1 MAEDPTLLS
10 DHAKDHITPNVHHGK
25 EEEPPSNGK
34 STESIADS
42 NDSDL
47 ELAPVKTKLYLSDLQ
62 QGIVGWDS
70 PEDPENPMNFTKGKK
85 WLLIGLISLMT
96 FVSPLASSMFSP
108 AMEKVAVDFQETNK
122 ELLSFTVSVFLLG
135 YAFGPLFLAP
145 LCEIY
150 GRRVVLDMAN
160 WFFTI
165 WQIGCAKA
173 PNMTCLIIFR
183 LLAGIGGS
191 GCITL
196 GAGIIADMFPTAERG
211 TATAVW
217 GLGPLLGPV
226 LGPIMGGFIGQN
238 KGWRWVFWVLLIIS
252 GAASAFLS
260 VCNRETYAPVLIK
273 WKTQRLQKETKR
285 NDLRSAYQVTGEVQT
300 PRQLLSRGLQRPLI
314 LLCNSPIMALLSTY
328 IALIY
333 GLMYLFFTT
342 IPTVFRQDYHFKLG
356 VTGLT
361 YLGLGIGFMIGMAVV
376 AATSD
381 PMLRRLTARNNGV
394 ATPEMRLPLMIIFS
408 CILPISFFWY
418 GWTTDKE
425 VFWLVPIIGM
435 VPFSIG
441 VVGIWMPIQTYVID
455 CYPQYAASA
464 NAALACA
471 RSVVGACLP
480 IAGPKMF
487 GNLGLGWG
495 NSLLGFIALAFV
507 PMPILFNRYGAKIRE
522 RFPINLD

>member
-1 MAEDPTLLS
+1 MS
-10 DHAKDHITPNVHHGK
+10 
-25 EEEPPSNGK
+25 
-34 STESIADS
+34 
-42 NDSDL
+42 
-47 ELAPVKTKLYLSDLQ
+47 
-62 QGIVGWDS
+62 
-70 PEDPENPMNFTKGKK
+70 
-85 WLLIGLISLMT
+85 
-96 FVSPLASSMFSP
+96 
-108 AMEKVAVDFQETNK
+108 
-122 ELLSFTVSVFLLG
+122 
-135 YAFGPLFLAP
+135 
-145 LCEIY
+145 EIY
-150 GRRVVLDMAN
+150 GRRLVLDCAN

-173 PNMTCLIIFR
+173 PNITCLIIFR

-196 GAGIIADMFPTAERG
+196 GAGVIADMFPTAERG

-226 LGPIMGGFIGQN
+226 LGPIMGGFIGQD

-252 GAASAFLS
+252 GTTSASLCVF
-260 VCNRETYAPVLIK
+260 NRETYAPVLLK
-273 WKTQRLQKETKR
+273 WKAKRLSKKLNR
-285 NDLRSAYQVTGEVQT
+285 NDLRTAYEANNATQT
-300 PRQLLSRGLQRPLI
+300 PGQLLKRGLQRPII
-314 LLCNSPIMALLSTY
+314 LLCKSPITALLSIY

-342 IPTVFRQDYHFKLG
+342 IPTVFSQRYHFRLG

-361 YLGLGIGFMIGMAVV
+361 YLGLGIGFMIGMAIV

-381 PMLRRLTARNNGV
+381 PMLRRLMAKNNGV

-418 GWTTDKE
+418 GWTVDKD
-425 VFWLVPIIGM
+425 VFWLVPIIAM

-487 GNLGLGWG
+487 TNLGLGWG

-507 PMPILFNRYGAKIRE
+507 PIPIFFNRYGAQIRQK
-522 RFPINLD
+522 FTINLD